1 MTIYLKKGLFPS
13 CFVWQYCLK
22 CQRGLFVHFQI
33 NSEFWRNVAAHF
45 VNLGFYANCDIQIH
59 ITLLFGHSGIYL
71 SLTYKIEML
80 QFYSGPAQQENSLEY
95 CRTTRFSIQNTKQ
108 SQVLQ
113 DNIWVLQIFWLQTTT
128 DTCFRLCPPTQASRL
143 LVFESTNLISDHTG
157 QIGGMD
163 GIGLDHRVGWGKE
176 HLTEAR
182 RQISKEVY
190 VVHLCCL
197 LCCHR
202 R

>member
-33 NSEFWRNVAAHF
+33 NSEFWRNVAPHF

-80 QFYSGPAQQENSLEY
+80 QFYSGSSQQENSLRY
-95 CRTTRFSIQNTKQ
+95 CRTTFRLCIQNTKYKIQ
-108 SQVLQ
+108 NSLRYCKDNIRFCRSSDSRQQRTPVFVSARPPKLQ
-113 DNIWVLQIFWLQTTT
+113 DF
-128 DTCFRLCPPTQASRL
+128 
-143 LVFESTNLISDHTG
+143 
-157 QIGGMD
+157 
-163 GIGLDHRVGWGKE
+163 
-176 HLTEAR
+176 
-182 RQISKEVY
+182 
-190 VVHLCCL
+190 
-197 LCCHR
+197 
-202 R
+202 